1 MSADTIPAVSDSLG
15 MGLDHADLA
24 QMVAR
29 SMDRIRP
36 WPLTYVCGC
45 SFRSLVA
52 HIHKFDARFWM
63 VWLLLSLGGSIDRS
77 IFGHL
82 WMIGHTR
89 CVLLASI
96 LVSIINFAR
105 KPIAR
110 MLARCDPRRTLLR
123 SLGCLVASQR
133 SLGYYLLLLA
143 WVFLFACMLA
153 RESILLGPRLE
164 AALPNVQGKKEA
176 IQAASGRRRPFRKI
190 TGQSGSSTF
199 IVALFVAEARLEEC
213 PEDLLRFVSHGFF
226 TSVDQL
232 CW

>member
-1 MSADTIPAVSDSLG
+1 MKRICHLSESGFSRAKLTFRPLLSCHGATRSFCHLLG
-15 MGLDHADLA
+15 VGSPQRNIGAC
-24 QMVAR
+24 Q
-29 SMDRIRP
+29 RIRYLP
-36 WPLTYVCGC
+36 LAIRLGWAWIMLISLKWSLARWIGYGRGRSHTYVDARFDLWSLTYTNSMLVSGWCGC
-45 SFRSLVA
+45 SYRSE
-52 HIHKFDARFWM
+52 AR
-63 VWLLLSLGGSIDRS
+63 SIDRS

-82 WMIGHTR
+82 WTIGHTR

-143 WVFLFACMLA
+143 WVFLLACMLA

-176 IQAASGRRRPFRKI
+176 I
-190 TGQSGSSTF
+190 
-199 IVALFVAEARLEEC
+199 
-213 PEDLLRFVSHGFF
+213 
-226 TSVDQL
+226 
-232 CW
+232 